1 MYLKMELVEKLKTE
15 CTELSEKII
24 KIRFFLAGNKD
35 ELSKEEY
42 ALLTAQR
49 YAMESYLSI
58 LRERIK
64 LYS

>member
-1 MYLKMELVEKLKTE
+1 MELLEKLKTE
-15 CTELSEKII
+15 CTELSEKIVKLRI
-24 KIRFFLAGNKD
+24 FLVAKKD
-35 ELSKEEY
+35 ELSKEDY

-64 LYS
+64 QHS

>member
-1 MYLKMELVEKLKTE
+1 MELLEKLQTE
-15 CTELSEKII
+15 WTELSEKIVKLRI
-24 KIRFFLAGNKD
+24 FLAGKKD

-42 ALLTAQR
+42 ALLMAQR

-64 LYS
+64 LYSS